1 MKKNTLSTAKKCSLQ
16 FAIFLL
22 ATVNI
27 LAQKNTDILI
37 GEKVP
42 DISFTHLVNH
52 TTKTAKLSDFAGKLV
67 IIDFWNTGCSPCIA
81 AFPKLDSL
89 QKKFRDKIQIIAVA
103 PENESVIADF
113 VDRMKTIRHIDL
125 SFPFEAANKQLES
138 VFKHI
143 YVPHEVW
150 IGPDGIA
157 KATTEEVTAEKI
169 NKALNGK
176 ASDLVMKT
184 DRQLLQVD
192 WNRPMETKRLGEVLY
207 FNDQT
212 AQDTNLH
219 YISVLTKRI
228 DNIESSTTVPALE
241 PRARIGN
248 SSIINLY
255 QLAFG
260 LQTKER
266 IFPHNWVHVQVTN
279 SESLLV
285 PSDTKSYKDWFEKN
299 SYCYEINFPDY
310 HQLYPKGITTEMKDL
325 LAKEMGNVM
334 QKDLERYFGYRAG
347 FEKVKQTCLI
357 LSVKDS
363 TKLFTKGGKPKQTN
377 SPGYLGINFINM
389 PLNRI
394 AKTLN
399 YYHPTRIL
407 INETGYSRNVDLEIN
422 TRLTDWVSLAKAL
435 EPYGLLLNEQERW
448 VEMLVIRD
456 GNNSKKEVV
465 SN

>member
-1 MKKNTLSTAKKCSLQ
+1 MKKNTLLTVKKFHLQ
-16 FAIFLL
+16 LALFLL

-27 LAQKNTDILI
+27 FAQKQTDILV

-42 DISFTHLVNH
+42 DIVFTHLVNH
-52 TTKTAKLSDFAGKLV
+52 VTKTAKLSDFAGKLV
-67 IIDFWNTGCSPCIA
+67 IIDFWNTGCSPCIK
-81 AFPKLDSL
+81 AFPRLDSL
-89 QKKFRDKIQIIAVA
+89 QKQFGNKIQIIAVA

-113 VDRMKTIRHIDL
+113 VDRMKTIRHINL

-150 IGPDGIA
+150 IGTDGIL
-157 KATTEEVTAEKI
+157 KATTLEITAESI

-176 ASDLVMKT
+176 ASELVMKT
-184 DRQLLQVD
+184 DREFLQVD

-207 FNDQT
+207 LNDRT
-212 AQDTNLH
+212 TQDTNIH
-219 YISVLTKRI
+219 YISVLTKHI
-228 DNIESSTTVPALE
+228 DNIAASTTVPALE

-248 SSIINLY
+248 GSIVNLY

-266 IFPHNWVHVQVTN
+266 IVPDSRVHVEVTN
-279 SESLLV
+279 SELLLP
-285 PSDTKSYKDWFEKN
+285 PSDGHSYKDWFEKN

-310 HQLYPKGITTEMKDL
+310 HHLYPKGITTEMKDL
-325 LAKEMGNVM
+325 LAKEMGTVM
-334 QKDLERYFGYRAG
+334 QKDLEQFFGYRAG

-357 LSVKDS
+357 LSVTDS
-363 TKLFTKGGKPKQTN
+363 TKLFTNGGKPKQTN

-389 PLNRI
+389 PFTRI
-394 AKTLN
+394 AKALN
-399 YYHPTRIL
+399 YYFPARIL

-422 TRLTDWVSLAKAL
+422 TKLIDWVGVAKAL

-448 VEMLVIRD
+448 VDMLVVRD
-456 GNNSKKEVV
+456 GNNTKKEVV